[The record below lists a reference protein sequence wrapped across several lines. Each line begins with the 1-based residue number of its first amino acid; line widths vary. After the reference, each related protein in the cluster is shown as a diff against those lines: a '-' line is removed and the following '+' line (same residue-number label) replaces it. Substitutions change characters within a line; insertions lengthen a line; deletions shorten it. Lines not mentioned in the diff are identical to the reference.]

1 LPYKEYAIPP
11 AQLPILCDVCILT
24 KKGLYPK
31 PILGRKKERK
41 KERKNKNNNKLVYSQ
56 TSSHQ

>member
-11 AQLPILCDVCILT
+11 AQPPIQCEVCVLT

-31 PILGRKKERK
+31 PILGRKKEKKRK
-41 KERKNKNNNKLVYSQ
+41 KESTNE
-56 TSSHQ
+56 